1 MKPIQGQTQA
11 QTGYVTGRDFKLRMQ
26 VNGTLQSIYHVLERA
41 FRIDR
46 LTKKNDV
53 FRAWAVIIIAVSMV
67 LTQASNMIIMSYSYG
82 EWTSDHW
89 VALSVCSALILTII
103 SVRYCKAFLAY
114 GVFYSALLLAGIFAS
129 SIGNHTGINT
139 AILPMLAVGSILIG
153 FICGW
158 RSVIVFSIVALAFI
172 WLLYY
177 VSMSAPLGGYYSPDI
192 YAGRILQ
199 RAVQASFATG
209 IVSLTVT
216 IFSYTLHGAF
226 AQLEERVV
234 QAHSADIAKSL
245 FLSNM
250 SHEIRTPLNGI
261 IGMSGL
267 LLETDLNATQHQ
279 YADIVN
285 TCGTSLVTIINDVLD
300 ISKMDAE
307 KFTLKSEPFN
317 LQSLLQ
323 SLIFLHSPTA
333 LKSDI
338 DLGLRYPPHLPK
350 NFIGDEGRLRQV
362 INNLIG
368 NAMKF
373 TAEGSVTIFVD
384 GRINADGKFGLYV
397 AVKDTG
403 IGISPEDASKV
414 FMRFEQIDNELSRQ
428 HVGTGLGLAIAKE
441 IIECMNGDMNLA
453 SQEGKGSVFY
463 FNVPMELAVS
473 EEVVTSHEA
482 LAG

>member
-1 MKPIQGQTQA
+1 MQLNS
-11 QTGYVTGRDFKLRMQ
+11 KLLK
-26 VNGTLQSIYHVLERA
+26 VFHALERA
-41 FRIDR
+41 FRIDQ
-46 LTKKNDV
+46 LTKKHDI
-53 FRAWAVIIIAVSMV
+53 FRAWAVVVIASSMV
-67 LTQASNMIIMSYSYG
+67 LTQAANMVIMFYSYG
-82 EWTSDHW
+82 EWTADHW
-89 VALSVCSALILTII
+89 VAFSVCSALIATII
-103 SVRYCKAFLAY
+103 SLRYYKVFLTY
-114 GVFYSALLLAGIFAS
+114 GIFYSTLLLAGIFAS
-129 SIGNHTGINT
+129 SIENHTGINT

-158 RSVIVFSIVALAFI
+158 RSVAIFSVVALAFI
-172 WLLYY
+172 WFLYY
-177 VSMSAPLGGYYSPDI
+177 VSITAPSGGYYPTDI

-216 IFSYTLHGAF
+216 IFSYTLHSAF
-226 AQLEERVV
+226 AQLEERVD
-234 QAHSADIAKSL
+234 QAHSADVAKSL

-267 LLETDLNATQHQ
+267 LLKTDLDKTQHQ

-285 TCGTSLVTIINDVLD
+285 SCGTSLVTIINDVLD

-307 KFTLKSEPFN
+307 KFTLKEEPFN

-323 SLIFLHSPTA
+323 TLIFLHSPTA
-333 LKSDI
+333 VKSGI
-338 DLGLRYPPHLPK
+338 NLGLRYPPHLPQ

-373 TAEGSVTIFVD
+373 TAEGSVTVFVD
-384 GRINADGKFGLYV
+384 GRINVDGKFDLYV

-403 IGISPEDASKV
+403 IGINPEDAEKV

-441 IIECMNGDMNLA
+441 IIECMGGDMNLA
-453 SQEGKGSVFY
+453 SQIGKGSVFY
-463 FNVPMELAVS
+463 FNVPMELTAS
-473 EEVVTSHEA
+473 AETTLPHEA